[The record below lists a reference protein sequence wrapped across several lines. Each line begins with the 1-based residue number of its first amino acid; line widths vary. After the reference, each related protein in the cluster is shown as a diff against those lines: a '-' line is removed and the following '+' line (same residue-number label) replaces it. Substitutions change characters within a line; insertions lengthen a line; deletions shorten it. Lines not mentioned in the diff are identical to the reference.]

1 MVKTTYIHQYTVHKI
16 HTLII
21 SKWVT
26 PSFSFSS
33 KLWSCPWTITPCQ
46 LQRSSWIIIFI
57 ISKTL
62 VKSTLPNKCLSL
74 TWDIFH
80 LFLALIT
87 VWQVSNIHLFQQL
100 LQQHHISTRTPKSF
114 YCSLYHWLVLT
125 VDLLF
130 HLSLL
135 FHNTSLWDFL
145 CRVCHPRLPHQRQPK
160 INR

>member
-21 SKWVT
+21 AKGVI
-26 PSFSFSS
+26 PSFCFSS

-46 LQRSSWIIIFI
+46 LQRSSWIVIFI

-62 VKSTLPNKCLSL
+62 WSQPFQTNAYHWLGYFPS
-74 TWDIFH
+74 
-80 LFLALIT
+80 LALIT

-100 LQQHHISTRTPKSF
+100 LQQHHISTRNPKSF